1 MAKKEFPFDPLRLAS
16 SRSRTKN
23 QLVRELSQAETRSAP
38 DTLFQALQQAAPHG
52 EPRISKQERADL
64 QEVVLDALE
73 TLEPW
78 EHWLLNALL
87 FERMSLR
94 QVEYVLGIPKT
105 TVARKRDRILEKLKH
120 ELSIHPLVQEY
131 LNDNKSRD

>member
-1 MAKKEFPFDPLRLAS
+1 MGSEMCIRDRSKEISES
-16 SRSRTKN
+16 SNT
-23 QLVRELSQAETRSAP
+23 P
-38 DTLFQALQQAAPHG
+38 DTLLQALQQAGPHS

-64 QEVVLDALE
+64 QAVVLDAIE

-94 QVEYVLGIPKT
+94 QVEHVLGIPKT
-105 TVARKRDRILEKLKH
+105 TVARKRDRILNKLKH
-120 ELSIHPLVQEY
+120 ELSVHPLVREY
-131 LNDNKSRD
+131 LHDDRSRD